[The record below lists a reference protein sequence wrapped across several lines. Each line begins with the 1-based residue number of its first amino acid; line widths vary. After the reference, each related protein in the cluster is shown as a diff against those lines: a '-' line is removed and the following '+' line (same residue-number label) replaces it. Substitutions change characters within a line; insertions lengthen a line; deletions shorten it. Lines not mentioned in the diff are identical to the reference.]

1 MILRALFTRN
11 EQRQLSLP
19 ASTSGSYLLSDLAVS
34 NTGVVVTPDTALR
47 VAAVF
52 ACIRLIASTIGT
64 LPIHVYR
71 KRGSGAREQVDDH
84 PAAGVLTQRP
94 NPSWTRQQLIE
105 QLVTHLL
112 LWGNAFLGVRRND
125 LGYPLEIWLIHPAR
139 VRVWG
144 DGHTRKYLVDEQ
156 PVASS
161 EIVHI
166 PALSIDPMTG
176 IGLSPIA
183 AAREA
188 IGIALAADEAAARFW
203 EAGGIVSGIIKTD
216 ASLTPEQAQ
225 RLLQAWESMHRG
237 TRKAGRV
244 AVLDSG
250 ADWQPVSA
258 PWRDFQFLEQRQF
271 QIAEIARL
279 FGVPPHLIGDVDR
292 STSWGTG
299 IAHQTLGFLQ
309 FTLRPWLVRLEDV
322 FTQDLIITRGLY
334 VQFSV
339 EGLLRA
345 DIETRF
351 QAYRMGR
358 EIGIYT
364 ANEIRELE
372 DLPPVGPEGDIL
384 YAPANWLAVTRVPS
398 ADQQASQQ
406 QGPAQPAAQ

>member
-1 MILRALFTRN
+1 MILRALFER
-11 EQRQLSLP
+11 RQ
-19 ASTSGSYLLSDLAVS
+19 ATAYTTTYVHAGATSSA
-34 NTGVVVTPDTALR
+34 GVAVTPDTAMR
-47 VAAVF
+47 VSAVF
-52 ACIRLIASTIGT
+52 ACVRLIAATIGT

-71 KRGSGAREQVDDH
+71 KRPDGSRERVDDH
-84 PAAGVLTQRP
+84 PAAAVLTQRP

-112 LWGNAFLGVRRND
+112 LWGNAFLGVERNE
-125 LGYPLEIWLIHPAR
+125 LGYPLAIWLIHPAR

-144 DGHTRKYLVDEQ
+144 DGRERRYFVDEK
-156 PVASS
+156 PVPTGQ
-161 EIVHI
+161 IVHV
-166 PALSIDPMTG
+166 PALSVDPATG

-183 AAREA
+183 VAREA

-203 EAGGIVSGIIKTD
+203 EAGGVVSGIIKTD

-225 RLLQAWESMHRG
+225 RLLRAWEAMHRG
-237 TRKAGRV
+237 ARRAGRV

-250 ADWQPVSA
+250 AEWQPVSA
-258 PWRDFQFLEQRQF
+258 PWKDFQFLEQRQF
-271 QIAEIARL
+271 QVAEIARL
-279 FGVPPHLIGDVDR
+279 FGVPPHLIGDVER

-322 FTQDLIITRGLY
+322 FSQDLIVTRGLY

-358 EIGIYT
+358 EMGIYS

-372 DLPPVGPEGDIL
+372 DLPPIGPEGDIL
-384 YAPANWLAVTRVPS
+384 YAPANWVPVARTRTE
-398 ADQQASQQ
+398 
-406 QGPAQPAAQ
+406 PAGGGDEPGSS